1 MCALSHKSGQSLIII
16 SKQARTSN
24 VPEPEYDRCGEPAM
38 KENSDGKLSVK
49 TMSSLRKDILPMIS
63 GRVAAA
69 ISGALIYGLE
79 PLEEIR
85 LRAEKPLV
93 LQNWSREWFIGSDGL
108 PSAKPAGSFIV
119 TQEDIRTTLELMSE
133 NSIYAYQD
141 EIKNGFI
148 TIRGGH
154 RVGIA
159 GRAVLDGES
168 IKNIKDIS
176 GLNIR
181 ISNQIFGCS
190 SKVLKYLIKNAA
202 DIYNTLIISPP
213 QCGKTT
219 ILRDIARN
227 ISNGVPELGF
237 KGVKV
242 AIVDERSE
250 IAAMLRGVPQNDVGL
265 RTDVLDGCPKSIG
278 MKMMIRSMSPKV
290 IITDEIGND
299 GDREAVHSVLN
310 AGVRI
315 ITTAHGYNISEL
327 KSRREVLML
336 LEDKVFE
343 RYIVLDDSDGP
354 GTLSEVVDGTDMR
367 VIWGSGHHVS

>member
-1 MCALSHKSGQSLIII
+1 LPLI
-16 SKQARTSN
+16 SARVS
-24 VPEPEYDRCGEPAM
+24 
-38 KENSDGKLSVK
+38 
-49 TMSSLRKDILPMIS
+49 
-63 GRVAAA
+63 AA
-69 ISGALIYGLE
+69 ISGALICGLE

-85 LRAEKPLV
+85 LRAGKPLV
-93 LQNWSREWFIGSDGL
+93 LQNWFREWFIGSDGL
-108 PSAKPAGSFIV
+108 PSPKPSGSFIV
-119 TQEDIRTTLELMSE
+119 TQQDIRATLELMSE

-154 RVGIA
+154 RVGLA
-159 GRAVLDGES
+159 GRAVLDGGS

-181 ISNQIFGCS
+181 ISNQVIGCS
-190 SKVLKYLIKNAA
+190 SKVLRYLIRNSA

-250 IAAMLRGVPQNDVGL
+250 IAASLKGVPQNDVGL

-299 GDREAVHSVLN
+299 GDREAVHNVLN

-336 LEDKVFE
+336 MEDKVFE
-343 RYIVLDDSDGP
+343 RYIVLDDSKGP
-354 GTLSEVVDGTDMR
+354 GTLAEVVDGTEMK
-367 VIWGSGHHVS
+367 VIGGAGQGVF

>member
-1 MCALSHKSGQSLIII
+1 MKANAGGKSPLGS
-16 SKQARTSN
+16 T
-24 VPEPEYDRCGEPAM
+24 
-38 KENSDGKLSVK
+38 
-49 TMSSLRKDILPMIS
+49 SSLRNDILPLIS
-63 GRVAAA
+63 KRVAVA
-69 ISGALIYGLE
+69 ISKALICGLE

-108 PSAKPAGSFIV
+108 PSPKASGSFIV
-119 TQEDIRTTLELMSE
+119 TQEDIRDTLELMSE

-154 RVGIA
+154 RVGLA
-159 GRAVLDGES
+159 GRAVLDGDFVR
-168 IKNIKDIS
+168 NIKDIS

-181 ISNQIFGCS
+181 LSNQIFGCS
-190 SKVLKYLIKNAA
+190 SKVMRYLVKNST
-202 DIYNTLIISPP
+202 DIYNTLIVSPP

-227 ISNGVPELGF
+227 ISNGIPELGF
-237 KGVKV
+237 RGVKV

-250 IAAMLRGVPQNDVGL
+250 IAATFRGMAQNDVGL
-265 RTDVLDGCPKSIG
+265 RTDVLDGCPKRIG

-310 AGVRI
+310 AGIRI
-315 ITTAHGYNISEL
+315 VTTAHGYNISEL
-327 KSRREVLML
+327 KSRKEVLRLM
-336 LEDKVFE
+336 EDKVFE
-343 RYIVLDDSDGP
+343 RYIVLDDSEGP
-354 GTLSEVVDGTDMR
+354 GTLSEVVDGTDMK
-367 VIWGSGHHVS
+367 VIWGAGRYVT